1 MGRLILF
8 PATRDGM
15 RTSVACMWATI
26 YFAVHEMRNIM
37 PSHGKHLP
45 LMLCFVYNILRICLG
60 DPRSMEWKNS
70 KKMSATLAS

>member
-1 MGRLILF
+1 MERLILV

-45 LMLCFVYNILRICLG
+45 LIL
-60 DPRSMEWKNS
+60 
-70 KKMSATLAS
+70 